1 MEKYDHRKCTFI
13 YLKQSICAHIHG
25 NGHFFINH
33 MHCAY
38 YAYFSCVFVH
48 TQIADLE
55 NEYVPHRTHKWI
67 PHKEQNAIKDAI
79 STCYNTEQ

>member
-1 MEKYDHRKCTFI
+1 MHIYMGTAIFLFIICTM
-13 YLKQSICAHIHG
+13 HI
-25 NGHFFINH
+25 
-33 MHCAY
+33 MHI
-38 YAYFSCVFVH
+38 FHVFVH

-55 NEYVPHRTHKWI
+55 NEYVPHRTHKLI

>member
-1 MEKYDHRKCTFI
+1 
-13 YLKQSICAHIHG
+13 
-25 NGHFFINH
+25 

-38 YAYFSCVFVH
+38 YAYFLCVFVH

-55 NEYVPHRTHKWI
+55 NEYVPHRTHKLI